1 MTRAGDLDRR
11 VTVMRKGVTI
21 DGEYGPQ
28 PGPDIVVAARVPA
41 RRLDLLPSRSMEANE
56 GALRQSHKPTRIQMR
71 YVPNITSDM
80 WLIMH
85 DENDAIYQ
93 IMSQPAEIGRRQL
106 IEFTAAA
113 FAS

>member
-11 VTVMRKGVTI
+11 VTVMRKGTTI
-21 DGEYGPQ
+21 DSEYGPQ

-41 RRLDLLPSRSMEANE
+41 RRLDLLPLKTEQT
-56 GALRQSHKPTRIQMR
+56 GGPIRQSHKPTRIQMR

-85 DENDAIYQ
+85 DENDAVYQ

>member
-11 VTVMRKGVTI
+11 VTVMRKGGTN
-21 DGEYGPQ
+21 DPEYGPQ
-28 PGPDIVVAARVPA
+28 PGADVVVAARVPA
-41 RRLDLLPSRSMEANE
+41 RRLDLLPLKTEQQ
-56 GALRQSHKPTRIQMR
+56 GGVLRQSHKPTRIQMR
-71 YVPNITSDM
+71 YVPGVTSDM

-93 IMSQPAEIGRRQL
+93 IMSQPAEIGRRQF

-113 FAS
+113 YTS